1 MGIFDNN
8 TRKQTWVVLI
18 AAIVMW
24 MSVGFAL
31 MRPNQVTS
39 AVPIADVAVLGT
51 FFATIIGVI
60 LPIMTTAFKSYSE
73 KKLDSEN
80 GYPIAP
86 VIDSP
91 VAPVATTE
99 KPVDTTTITTTTTNT

>member
-1 MGIFDNN
+1 MSMFDNN

-24 MSVGFAL
+24 MCVGFAL

-60 LPIMTTAFKSYSE
+60 LPIMTSAYKSYSE
-73 KKLDSEN
+73 KKLQSDSLN
-80 GYPIAP
+80 GNANDANSGGT
-86 VIDSP
+86 DS
-91 VAPVATTE
+91 V
-99 KPVDTTTITTTTTNT
+99 TTIDASVDNKTTKTTTTT

>member
-1 MGIFDNN
+1 MSVFDNN

-60 LPIMTTAFKSYSE
+60 LPIMTTAYKSYSE
-73 KKLDSEN
+73 KKLNAEN
-80 GYPIAP
+80 GFAVSSGSSDAP
-86 VIDSP
+86 VD
-91 VAPVATTE
+91 APT
-99 KPVDTTTITTTTTNT
+99 DTTTTIS